1 MKPINYVHTLG
12 AEMFGGSDFW
22 LETRVI
28 ILAKLEVSIPNPPTE
43 NQLHFSFQPILDIQE
58 PLTNFHGNEAKKN
71 FLKKKSKWQTQK
83 KTPPIL
89 NFFVKISRIGLWV
102 STIN

>member
-43 NQLHFSFQPILDIQE
+43 NQVHFSFQPILDIQE
-58 PLTNFHGNEAKKN
+58 PLINFHGNEAKKN
-71 FLKKKSKWQTQK
+71 FEKKIKMAD
-83 KTPPIL
+83 
-89 NFFVKISRIGLWV
+89 
-102 STIN
+102 